1 MNMYKKT
8 ALITGATSGLGY
20 EFVKLFASD
29 GYDLVLVA
37 RNSSKLTEI
46 KNTFTQVKITLIVK
60 DLSIEGAAKEVFEEV
75 ERQGISIDILVNNAG
90 FGLKGSF
97 DKLDIQKQLNM
108 IQLNTASLT
117 ELTYYIIRK
126 MKQRNSGRILNVAS
140 TAAFQPGPLMA
151 VYFATKAYVLSL
163 SEALMEELSG
173 TSVTITALCPGPTKT
188 NFGAVA
194 DVENSKMFSQAMSA
208 EVVAKQGYAALMQGK
223 RVFVPGSVNKAGV
236 LGTKFM
242 PRSLAAKVAKYVAGD
257 K

>member
-1 MNMYKKT
+1 MNKKT

-37 RNSSKLTEI
+37 RNSRKLTEI
-46 KNTFTQVKITLIVK
+46 KNTFSQVEITLIEK
-60 DLSIEGAAKEVFEEV
+60 DLSIDGAAKEVFEEV
-75 ERQGISIDILVNNAG
+75 ERHGISIDILVNNAG

-108 IQLNTASLT
+108 IQLNTATLT
-117 ELTYYIIRK
+117 ELTYYFLQK
-126 MKQRNSGRILNVAS
+126 MKHRNSGRILNVAS

-151 VYFATKAYVLSL
+151 VYFATKAYVLSF

-173 TSVTITALCPGPTKT
+173 TSVTVTALCPGATKT

-194 DVENSKMFSQAMSA
+194 NVENSKMFSQAMSA
-208 EVVAKQGYAALMQGK
+208 EVVAKQGYAALMKGK
-223 RVFVPGSVNKAGV
+223 RVFVPGGVNKAGV
-236 LGTKFM
+236 LGTKLM

>member
-1 MNMYKKT
+1 MNKKT

-37 RNSSKLTEI
+37 RNSHKLAEI
-46 KNTFTQVKITLIVK
+46 KNTFSQVKITLIEK

-75 ERQGISIDILVNNAG
+75 ERHGISIDILVNNAG

-108 IQLNTASLT
+108 IQLNTAALT
-117 ELTYYIIRK
+117 ELTYYFLQK
-126 MKQRNSGRILNVAS
+126 MNLRNSGRILNVAS

-151 VYFATKAYVLSL
+151 VYFATKAYVLSF

-173 TSVTITALCPGPTKT
+173 TSVTVTALCPGATKT

-194 DVENSKMFSQAMSA
+194 NVENSKMFSQAMSA
-208 EVVAKQGYAALMQGK
+208 EVVAKQGYAALMKGK
-223 RVFVPGSVNKAGV
+223 RVFVPGGVNKASA

-242 PRSLAAKVAKYVAGD
+242 PRRLAAKVAKYVAGD